1 MSSTKLYILCATIVP
16 TGILGYTP
24 SFLLDLDTAL
34 KLILWRVRDVFEIYW
49 ESKLE

>member
-1 MSSTKLYILCATIVP
+1 MSSTKLYICATIIP
-16 TGILGYTP
+16 NGILGYTP

-34 KLILWRVRDVFEIYW
+34 KLILLRVSDVFQIYP